1 MNIGTLNIEIAA
13 NVARIQADMEAV
25 KKAVGSN
32 MAEVE
37 KYANIAKGALL
48 GLGGALSIK
57 SFADMI
63 EGAISAKARLYD
75 LSLQTGITVEALS
88 GLGKVAK
95 FSNTSLDDIAGA
107 SNKLSKA
114 MFTQTEESK
123 GAAQAIKALG
133 LNFEEYKRLGADKQF
148 EAVAKAMGKFED
160 GTGKSAAAM
169 LLYGK
174 TGATLLPFLR
184 ELEERGLAVGKQ
196 TTESALQAK
205 KYEDNLISLK
215 TATEQWRRE
224 LAEFLLPALV
234 GITNE
239 LIDGKKAYGGWAGF
253 LKDTLLGGA
262 SVSSKDGGLT
272 DTRDKSSAIRK
283 EMEQLDASASRG
295 AFKDTTS
302 SRGNEAAA
310 VRIRAEM
317 QSTLDNLQQR
327 KAFQEIQQQREAL
340 ATGAGITDKF
350 DLRKKTL
357 ALDGLVGD
365 KADKKA
371 RDDYTP
377 LIRSINEK
385 IAADRAE
392 FESVAKL
399 TEGQK
404 MQAKVFADID
414 GGFVKL
420 TLDQKLYVDG
430 LLQQLIAGDK
440 QNLARKQE
448 KKFLSDLHDQ
458 QGVALQDSYKAARA
472 AEDEAKVM
480 HDQVAQ
486 YGMTREHLAALTT
499 ARLRDAAAQLEIQAR
514 FNGTSEFS
522 EAQAKDM
529 KDRAAAMRYQ
539 ADQRDMLAYKEDRAR
554 MDPFG
559 GAERAVKSYLDNI
572 RQAGLGTEAVVTR
585 ALGNMEDAFVS
596 LATSGKFSFK
606 DLANSIIADI
616 VRIQVRAAIT
626 QASSGGG
633 GLGGILSVIGKV
645 VGGLFGGE
653 GSNPDYGNE
662 GRNYPPPEISGQRA
676 AGGPVNA
683 GRSYLVGER
692 GPEILR
698 MGGRSGTVIPN
709 DRIGGAA
716 LNVNIIN
723 QAGAE
728 VSTSRDSN
736 GDLQVLIAKAAE
748 QGAQRGYRLG
758 VADLVSGTGPMSAAL
773 QQRGVSLGNGA
784 VRRY

>member
-13 NVARIQADMEAV
+13 NVARIQTDMDATKRIV
-25 KKAVGSN
+25 
-32 MAEVE
+32 
-37 KYANIAKGALL
+37 
-48 GLGGALSIK
+48 GGAMKDVEQYVGYAKTAFIALTGVAGVGAFVGMVS
-57 SFADMI
+57 
-63 EGAISAKARLYD
+63 GAIEAKSRLYE
-75 LSLQTGITVEALS
+75 LSLQTGISVEALS
-88 GLGKVAK
+88 ALGKVAK
-95 FSNTSLDDIAGA
+95 YSHTDLAEVASA

-114 MFTQTEESK
+114 LFTQNEESK
-123 GAAQAIKALG
+123 GAAQAIGALG
-133 LNFEEYKRLGADKQF
+133 INFNTFKGLGADEQMLK
-148 EAVAKAMGKFED
+148 VAKALDQFQD
-160 GTGKSAAAM
+160 GSGKSAAAM
-169 LLYGK
+169 LLFGK
-174 TGATLLPFLR
+174 TGAQLLPFLK
-184 ELEERGLAVGKQ
+184 ELAEKNELVGKQ

-205 KYEDNLISLK
+205 KYEDNLVTLK
-215 TATEQWRRE
+215 SATEQWRRE
-224 LAEFLLPALV
+224 LAELLLPALV
-234 GITNE
+234 GVTNQM
-239 LIDGKKAYGGWAGF
+239 IDGKKAFGGWYGY
-253 LKDTLLGGA
+253 LKDSLFGGA
-262 SVSSKDGGLT
+262 LVSSKDGGLA
-272 DTRDKSSAIRK
+272 DTREKLEAVRK
-283 EMEQLDASASRG
+283 EMDQLDASAAKG
-295 AFKDTTS
+295 VFKDTTI
-302 SRGNEAAA
+302 SRGTEAAA
-310 VRIRAEM
+310 ATARAAM
-317 QSTLDNLQQR
+317 QDRFNTLQQR
-327 KAFQEIQQQREAL
+327 KSYQEAQQAREAL
-340 ATGAGITDKF
+340 ASGSGVTDRFDRPKPTLNLKSPESAAGGA
-350 DLRKKTL
+350 L
-357 ALDGLVGD
+357 
-365 KADKKA
+365 

-377 LIRSINEK
+377 LIKSINEK

-392 FESVAKL
+392 FESVTKL

-420 TLDQKLYVDG
+420 TLNQKLYVDG

-440 QNLARKQE
+440 QNLARQQE

-458 QGVALQDSYKAARA
+458 QGIALQDSYKAARA

-486 YGMTREHLAALTT
+486 YGMTRQQLEALTT
-499 ARLRDAAAQLEIQAR
+499 ARLRDAAAQLEIKAR
-514 FNGTSEFS
+514 FNGTSEFA

-529 KDRAAAMRYQ
+529 RDRAAAMRDQ
-539 ADQRDMLAYKEDRAR
+539 ADQLDFLANTEERAR

-572 RQAGLGTEAVVTR
+572 QQAGLGTEAVVTR

-626 QASSGGG
+626 QASAGGG
-633 GLGGILSVIGKV
+633 GLGGILSVIGNV
-645 VGGLFGGE
+645 VGGLFGGG
-653 GSNPDYGNE
+653 GSNPNYGNE

-698 MGGRSGTVIPN
+698 MGGHSGTVIPN

-758 VADLVSGTGPMSAAL
+758 VADLASGTGPMSAAL
-773 QQRGVSLGNGA
+773 QQRGVGLGNGA

>member
-13 NVARIQADMEAV
+13 NVARIKADMDEV
-25 KKAVGSN
+25 KKTVGAA
-32 MAEVE
+32 MEGVKE
-37 KYANIAKGALL
+37 YVGLAKTAIVA
-48 GLGGALSIK
+48 LGGVLSVNA
-57 SFADMI
+57 FRNLI
-63 EGAISAKARLYD
+63 EGGIEAKARLYD
-75 LSLQTGITVEALS
+75 LSLQAGISVEALS
-88 GLGKVAK
+88 ALGKVAK
-95 FSNTSLDDIAGA
+95 YSNTSLDEVASA

-114 MFTQTEESK
+114 LYSSNEDSK
-123 GAAQAIKALG
+123 GAASAMKALG
-133 LNFEEYKRLGADKQF
+133 LEFGTFKQLSPDQQML
-148 EAVAKAMGKFED
+148 AVAKSLNEFKD
-160 GTGKSAAAM
+160 GAGKSAAAM
-169 LLYGK
+169 LLFGK
-174 TGATLLPFLR
+174 SGATLLPFLK
-184 ELEERGLAVGKQ
+184 ELGEKTELVGKQ
-196 TTESALQAK
+196 TTESAKMAK
-205 KYEDNLISLK
+205 QYEDNLKTLK
-215 TATEQWRRE
+215 TAGDQWK
-224 LAEFLLPALV
+224 LAMVNTVLPPLKQFTDDIIAAR
-234 GITNE
+234 
-239 LIDGKKAYGGWAGF
+239 KAYGGFLEAFFDYARIPDLGKGLSQAATATVAQYRQAQDEIDKLQARQAKGGVFADRMQYTDAARITSLKAEQALLDRRLLYLNERQRLEQGAGPGRGF
-253 LKDTLLGGA
+253 LNPN
-262 SVSSKDGGLT
+262 
-272 DTRDKSSAIRK
+272 DKPK
-283 EMEQLDASASRG
+283 GD
-295 AFKDTTS
+295 
-302 SRGNEAAA
+302 
-310 VRIRAEM
+310 
-317 QSTLDNLQQR
+317 
-327 KAFQEIQQQREAL
+327 
-340 ATGAGITDKF
+340 
-350 DLRKKTL
+350 
-357 ALDGLVGD
+357 LDGLVGD

-377 LIRSINEK
+377 LIKSINEK

-440 QNLARKQE
+440 QNLARQQE
-448 KKFLSDLHDQ
+448 KKFFSDLHDQ

-486 YGMTREHLAALTT
+486 YSMTREQLAALTT

-633 GLGGILSVIGKV
+633 GLGGILSVIGNV
-645 VGGLFGGE
+645 VGGLFGGG